1 MIRFGAVALIMLT
14 ACAVPGSQVSDGP
27 GLSGVYVVNGVDP
40 LGFEYSGTVT
50 ITDDEGDID
59 IQWLITGA
67 ILEGSGK
74 VLGDTLEVDWSA
86 VEAPRGDSTGTATYE
101 ITDDGRLV
109 GTRTVDGVDGVGTE
123 EIFPEG

>member
-1 MIRFGAVALIMLT
+1 
-14 ACAVPGSQVSDGP
+14 
-27 GLSGVYVVNGVDP
+27 LSGVYVVNGVDP

-67 ILEGSGK
+67 ILEGSGR
-74 VLGDTLEVDWSA
+74 VLGDTLDVDWSA